1 MQSSKQSVVVPG
13 DDISFSDNKLPGQ
26 GVFQRGSNLIGS
38 ILYGIPQVSENVV
51 LTKGLLGKSSYN
63 AIPSIGS
70 VVIAR
75 VLSLAGTHVTC
86 EVVMSGNQQMLTPFH
101 AVIRREHIRE
111 SEIDKIKMEDMFRPG
126 DLVQAVVASLGDSR
140 SLFLSTVSTNHGV
153 IFARSIDGNVMI
165 HDSPGEML
173 DRQTGLREKR
183 KNALI

>member
-1 MQSSKQSVVVPG
+1 MQSSKQSVLVPG

-26 GVFQRGSNLIGS
+26 GVFQRGSNLIAS
-38 ILYGIPQVSENVV
+38 ILGIPQVSENVV

-63 AIPSIGS
+63 AIPSVGS

>member
-38 ILYGIPQVSENVV
+38 QVSENVV